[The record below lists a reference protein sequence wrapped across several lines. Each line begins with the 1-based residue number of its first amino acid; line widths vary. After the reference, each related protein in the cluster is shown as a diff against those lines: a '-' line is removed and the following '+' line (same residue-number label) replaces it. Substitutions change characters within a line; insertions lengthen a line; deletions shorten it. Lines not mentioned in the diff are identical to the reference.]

1 MQKRWIVIILS
12 VIVLIMLGLHLYYRN
27 VQSGEWIA
35 EDRATRA
42 AIEQSAL
49 KKVNGIQKSVWED
62 VYYIVNGIDE
72 LDQNVVVWVNQAGTS
87 VHKEQL
93 KQGSTKEAIQAK
105 VLSRSPDAD
114 IITIVP
120 GIWEQQYV
128 WQVFYKASKTEDEKV
143 HYYYDFYRFS
153 DAGYLTTYT
162 LPNR

>member
-1 MQKRWIVIILS
+1 MQRRWIVIIIS
-12 VIVLIMLGLHLYYRN
+12 VIILILLGLHLYYRN

-35 EDRATRA
+35 EDRATKA
-42 AIEQSAL
+42 ALEQSSL
-49 KKVNGIQKSVWED
+49 KKVTGIQKSVWED
-62 VYYIVNGIDE
+62 VYYIVNGLDE
-72 LDQNVVVWVNQAGTS
+72 QDQNLVVWVNQEGTS
-87 VHKEQL
+87 VHTEQL
-93 KQGSTKEAIQAK
+93 KQGSTKEAIQEK
-105 VLSRSPDAD
+105 VLSRSPGAD

-128 WQVFYKASKTEDEKV
+128 WQVFYKASKPNEKV

>member
-1 MQKRWIVIILS
+1 MQKRWIVIIIS
-12 VIVLIMLGLHLYYRN
+12 VIILIMLGLHLYYRN
-27 VQSGEWIA
+27 VQSGEWLA
-35 EDRATRA
+35 EDRASKVA
-42 AIEQSAL
+42 LEQSAL
-49 KKVNGIQKSVWED
+49 KKITGVQKSVWQD
-62 VYYIVNGIDE
+62 VYYIVNGLDE
-72 LDQNVVVWVNQAGTS
+72 QDQNLVVWVNQEGTS
-87 VHKEQL
+87 VHAEQL

-105 VLSRSPDAD
+105 VLSRTPGAD

-128 WQVFYKASKTEDEKV
+128 WQVFYKASKSDENV